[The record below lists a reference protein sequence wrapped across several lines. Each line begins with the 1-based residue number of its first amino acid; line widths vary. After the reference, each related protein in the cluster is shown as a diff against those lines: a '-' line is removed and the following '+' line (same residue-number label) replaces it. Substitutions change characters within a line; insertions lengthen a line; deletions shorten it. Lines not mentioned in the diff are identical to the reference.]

1 MLSISTLRMKYA
13 IIYPE
18 SVSNLEYFMQ
28 SSSLLLRQM
37 GERIRDARIAAQLT
51 QGMLAKR
58 AGVSRDT
65 VTRVERGE
73 NIGVEALVRIAIAL
87 DAIAEFSAL
96 FPERDTRSLDEILAA
111 QRRPQRVRPR
121 KPKTTVAP

>member
-1 MLSISTLRMKYA
+1 M
-13 IIYPE
+13 
-18 SVSNLEYFMQ
+18 SNIAYFMQ
-28 SSSLLLRQM
+28 SPSAVLREM
-37 GERIRDARIAAQLT
+37 AERIRERRIIARLT

-73 NIGVEALVRIAIAL
+73 NIGVEALIQIAIAL
-87 DAIAEFSAL
+87 DAIAEFNAL
-96 FPERDTRSLDEILAA
+96 FPKRGTLSLDEILAA

-121 KPKTTVAP
+121 KPKATVQP